1 MYNIIVKGDMPLE
14 RRDEYIAKV
23 TGVFERAGKKFEVFV
38 TEYAGQTKD
47 IAARLTRGG
56 AFAHIVVIG
65 GDGSLH
71 EAINGVENIENC
83 AIGLIPAGTGN
94 DFAESA
100 GIPLDPV
107 SAAEIIAFRAPTHV
121 DFIELDGGLRSINAI
136 GMGIDVEVLKNA
148 YSSKKTTKSKYKSAF
163 LKSLRTYKAAT
174 FKASWDGGEEK
185 LYTGIICCLG
195 NGRQIGGG
203 IQLFPEA
210 KIDDGYMDLLVVDY
224 LSRLRTIIAFLKLKA
239 GKVNKVKEV
248 THVKCKT
255 ATFTPIETLP
265 TIQAEGELY
274 DNVKINARVV
284 SDKLKF
290 YLPHYD

>member
-1 MYNIIVKGDMPLE
+1 MYSIIVKGDMPRE
-14 RRDEYIAKV
+14 KRDEYIAKV
-23 TGVFERAGKKFEVFV
+23 SGVFERAGKKFEVFV
-38 TEYAGQTKD
+38 TEYAGHTRD

-56 AFAHIVVIG
+56 QFAHIVVVG

-71 EAINGVENIENC
+71 EALNGVEDVENC

-100 GIPLDPV
+100 GIPFDPV
-107 SAAEIIAFRAPTHV
+107 TAAEIVAFRAPTHV
-121 DFIELDGGLRSINAI
+121 DYIELEGGLRSINAV

-148 YSSKKTTKSKYKSAF
+148 YASKKKTKSKYHSAF
-163 LKSLRTYKAAT
+163 LKSLRTYKAT
-174 FKASWDGGEEK
+174 PFKASWDGGEEK
-185 LYTGIICCLG
+185 VYTGILSCLG
-195 NGRQIGGG
+195 NGKQIGGG

-239 GKVNKVKEV
+239 GKVNKIKEV
-248 THVKCKT
+248 THVRCKT
-255 ATFTPIETLP
+255 ATFTPIESLP

-274 DNVKINARVV
+274 DNVKINAKVV
-284 SDKLKF
+284 SGKLKF